1 MRRFHRW
8 LGLGSTAIVLATVV
22 TGLLWAYAPYLYWA
36 GGYMEKKH
44 PTAIASF
51 DQIALTHQYSIRIA
65 REQLG
70 KDAVVSSVTLRSE
83 LGTALYEVTGQRE
96 GKEVTVLI
104 DAASG
109 KVLSPLTPEFA
120 TQIARQYVAGE
131 PPVQCVKLLDQ
142 FEHRSGKTYKSVYQ
156 VRFQLPKNPE
166 ILLSAASGKILEDQ
180 DDVRRFHFGVM
191 RLHQLNFFGFKKTLT
206 IIPGTAML
214 LLIVSGVMLSRR
226 RKSRVPKPVIERAS
240 VVV

>member
-8 LGLGSTAIVLATVV
+8 LGLGSTVIVLLAVI

-36 GGYMEKKH
+36 GGYLERKH
-44 PTAIASF
+44 PVAAASF
-51 DQIALTHQYSIRIA
+51 DGISLTHQDAIRLA

-70 KDAVVSSVTLRSE
+70 QGGAVSSVTLRSE

-96 GKEVTVLI
+96 SKEVTVLI
-104 DAASG
+104 DAREG
-109 KVLSPLTPEFA
+109 KIVSPLAPEFA
-120 TQIARQYVAGE
+120 SRIAGQYVAGE
-131 PPVQCVKLLDQ
+131 PAVASVTLLDQ
-142 FEHRSGKTYKSVYQ
+142 FKHRSGKIHESVYS

-166 ILLSAASGKILEDQ
+166 ILLSAYTGKIIEDQ
-180 DDVRRFHFGVM
+180 DDVRRFHFWIM

-214 LLIVSGVMLSRR
+214 LLVGTGLVISRK
-226 RKSRVPKPVIERAS
+226 RKSRASKPVNER
-240 VVV
+240 VNVTV